1 MDNNNDLDN
10 TRLALCSQRNQKG
23 QKQ

>member
-10 TRLALCSQRNQKG
+10 TRVALCSQRNQKG